1 MNLELN
7 IATFDGQVG
16 ISAAFPQFGN
26 SFILKDVA
34 CSSGLYSTHSDNN
47 LWLLFVCGT
56 MSLESSCRFVDSVSE
71 GISSRAGKMAAS
83 F

>member
-16 ISAAFPQFGN
+16 ISAAFPQSEYLFM
-26 SFILKDVA
+26 LKNVA
-34 CSSGLYSTHSDNN
+34 CGDGIYSTHSDNN
-47 LWLLFVCGT
+47 LWLSFARGT
-56 MSLESSCRFVDSVSE
+56 MSLESSCRFVDSVLE
-71 GISSRAGKMAAS
+71 GISSGAGKMAAS